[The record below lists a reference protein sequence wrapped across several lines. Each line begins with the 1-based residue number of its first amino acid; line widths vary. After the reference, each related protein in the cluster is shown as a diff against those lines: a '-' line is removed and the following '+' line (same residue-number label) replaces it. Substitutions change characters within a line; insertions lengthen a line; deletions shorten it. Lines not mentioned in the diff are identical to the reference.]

1 MNDVHCAYNSFDYK
15 KNHRLRTTA
24 NRTSNKVSPVSETDS
39 NQVSPETVPK
49 KVSVEET
56 DNMYDKTS

>member
-1 MNDVHCAYNSFDYK
+1 MCTVHNIVLTI
-15 KNHRLRTTA
+15 KNYRLRTTA
-24 NRTSNKVSPVSETDS
+24 NRASNKVFPVSETDS
-39 NQVSPETVPK
+39 NHVSPETVPK